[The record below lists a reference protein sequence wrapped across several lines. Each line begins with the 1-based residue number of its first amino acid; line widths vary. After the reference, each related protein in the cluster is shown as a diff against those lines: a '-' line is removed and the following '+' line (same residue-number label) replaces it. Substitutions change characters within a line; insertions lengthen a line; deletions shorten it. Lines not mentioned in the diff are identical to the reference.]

1 MVRLRM
7 LLGAT
12 VWSAALLGLGACTSS
27 ISGTATFAGPT
38 QTSEQTSTEETTEES
53 TDESTEETNADDLPD
68 SEEILACVTVELSY
82 ITANQNFVTWADA
95 ENSGTPTTLT
105 RETVAA
111 DFDAA
116 IASVQVLLDPLPPGG
131 IRDAVQAAQTAAG
144 GLRDGLRAN
153 AAVDNSGLIAAVD
166 ALSTA
171 CGF

>member
-1 MVRLRM
+1 VRLRM

-12 VWSAALLGLGACTSS
+12 VWSLALLGLGACTSS
-27 ISGTATFAGPT
+27 ISGTASFAGPT
-38 QTSEQTSTEETTEES
+38 QTSEQTSTEETT
-53 TDESTEETNADDLPD
+53 DESTEETTADDLPD

-82 ITANQNFVTWADA
+82 TAANQNFVTWADA

-116 IASVQVLLDPLPPGG
+116 IASVQILLDPLPPGA

>member
-1 MVRLRM
+1 MRLRM

-12 VWSAALLGLGACTSS
+12 VWSLALLGLGACTSS
-27 ISGTATFAGPT
+27 ISGTASFAGPT
-38 QTSEQTSTEETTEES
+38 QTSEQTSTEETT
-53 TDESTEETNADDLPD
+53 DESTEETTADDLPD

-82 ITANQNFVTWADA
+82 TAANQNFVTWADA

-116 IASVQVLLDPLPPGG
+116 IASVQILLDPLPPGA